1 MRIIARTL
9 ALAIAVTG
17 CAAQGYRNPVIRGMN
32 PDPSVIRVGAD
43 YYLVTSSFEYFPSCP
58 VYHSLDLVHWKRIG
72 YALERPEQFA
82 ALKDEHPS
90 TYACTLRW
98 HVLRDHD

>member
-9 ALAIAVTG
+9 ALVIAVTG
-17 CAAQGYRNPVIRGMN
+17 AAQGYRNPVIRGMN